1 MARSPERPGVVPAT
15 PENIRR
21 AAELLKRGE
30 LVVVPTETVYGVA
43 ARADSPE
50 AVAKL
55 YAAKGR
61 DESKR
66 IAFFAEGLAAVRAAG
81 ARVDE
86 AAEQLA
92 AAFWPGPLTLVLQN
106 AAGGWDGYR
115 VPDHA
120 TALAWLRELGNVV
133 PAVSS
138 ANRSGQP
145 AARTAQEAW
154 DALAPHVALA
164 LDAGPVQT
172 GAASTVAK
180 VAGGVV
186 EVLRT
191 GPIGRAALERAAKC
205 PVRD

>member
-1 MARSPERPGVVPAT
+1 M
-15 PENIRR
+15 
-21 AAELLKRGE
+21 
-30 LVVVPTETVYGVA
+30 PTETVYGVA

-120 TALAWLRELGNVV
+120 TALAWLRELDFL
-133 PAVSS
+133 PAVTS
-138 ANRSGQP
+138 ANRSGEPP
-145 AARTAQEAW
+145 ALTAADAW
-154 DALAPHVALA
+154 AALAPHVALV
-164 LDAGPVQT
+164 LDGGPVR
-172 GAASTVAK
+172 GGRASTVAK
-180 VAGGVV
+180 VTDGGV
-186 EVLRT
+186 EILRA
-191 GPIGRAALERAAKC
+191 GPIGAEALARAGGCL
-205 PVRD
+205 VRG